1 MLIEAGSHLY
11 VYVISR
17 DFGFAPNPFHGICTL
32 ATCKPKI
39 RNSANVGDWIMGV
52 GGNALGEAR
61 GKCILL
67 MKVSEK
73 IGFQD
78 YWNDEQYALKKAIRN
93 GSDVRML
100 GDNIYHKDEGT
111 EWIQEDSHHS
121 NSDGSINYVNLK
133 RDTGQSD
140 RVLISRYFLY
150 FGSEAQEVDLD
161 SINYKRGIGH
171 KKICLSDS
179 EETCNLITSIFRKN
193 KNEINIIISDP
204 CQFEDAHKRV
214 DQGSGKIL

>member
-1 MLIEAGSHLY
+1 MLIEPGSNLF

-17 DFGFAPNPFHGICTL
+17 DFGFAPNPFHGVCTL

-52 GGNALGEAR
+52 GGNKLRQAT

-73 IGFQD
+73 IGFQE
-78 YWNDEQYALKKAIRN
+78 YWDDDQYALKKPIRN

-100 GDNIYHKDEGT
+100 GDNIYHKDEHT
-111 EWIQEDSHHS
+111 EWIQENSHHS
-121 NSDGSINYVNLK
+121 NPDDSTNYVNLE

-150 FGSEAQEVDLD
+150 FGSQAQEVDLA
-161 SINYKRGIGH
+161 SINYKRGRGH
-171 KKICLSDS
+171 KKISLSDS
-179 EETCNLITSIFRKN
+179 EEACIFITSIFRKHRN
-193 KNEINIIISDP
+193 DINIIVSDP
-204 CQFEDAHKRV
+204 CQFADAHKRV
-214 DQGSGKIL
+214 DQGTGKIH

>member
-1 MLIEAGSHLY
+1 MLIEPGSNLY
-11 VYVISR
+11 IYVIAR

-32 ATCKPKI
+32 ATCKPNI

-52 GGNALGEAR
+52 GGNELDQVKD
-61 GKCILL
+61 KCIFL
-67 MKVSEK
+67 MKVTEK
-73 IGFQD
+73 ISFQD
-78 YWNDEQYALKKAIRN
+78 YWDDEQYGLKKSIRN

-100 GDNIYHKDEGT
+100 GDNIYHQDENS

-121 NSDGSINYVNLK
+121 NADGSINYTNLK
-133 RDTGQSD
+133 TDTRSD

-150 FGSEAQEVDLD
+150 FGSQAQEVDLG

-171 KKICLSDS
+171 RKISLSDS
-179 EETCNLITSIFRKN
+179 EEAHILITAMFRKN
-193 KNEINIIISDP
+193 RNNINIIVSDP

-214 DQGSGKIL
+214 DQGTRKIL

>member
-1 MLIEAGSHLY
+1 MLIEPGSKLF

-17 DFGFAPNPFHGICTL
+17 DFGFAPNPFHGVCTL

-52 GGNALGEAR
+52 GGNSLGRAKN
-61 GKCILL
+61 KCILL
-67 MKVSEK
+67 MKVSDK
-73 IGFQD
+73 IGFQE
-78 YWNDEQYALKKAIRN
+78 YWDDNQYALKKSIRN

-100 GDNIYHKDEGT
+100 GDNIYHKDERA

-121 NSDGSINYVNLK
+121 NPDGSTNYVNLE

-150 FGSEAQEVDLD
+150 FGNQAQEVDLG
-161 SINYKRGIGH
+161 SINYKRGRGH
-171 KKICLSDS
+171 KKISLSDS
-179 EETCNLITSIFRKN
+179 EEACTFITSMLRQHRN
-193 KNEINIIISDP
+193 DINIILSDP
-204 CQFEDAHKRV
+204 CQFADAHKRV
-214 DQGSGKIL
+214 DQGTGKIH